1 MNLQLSMS
9 EARRRLPALADT
21 LSETSQ
27 VCKVTH
33 GGKPV
38 LAILSWEDYD
48 GLRETLDILSDLR
61 LAASLHRSARDIQR
75 GKTMPWEE
83 VKRRLRL

>member
-1 MNLQLSMS
+1 M
-9 EARRRLPALADT
+9 ADT
-21 LSETSQ
+21 LRETRQ

-33 GGKPV
+33 GRKPV

-48 GLRETLDILSDLR
+48 GLRETIDILSDPK
-61 LAASLHRSARDIQR
+61 LAASLRRSARDIQR
-75 GKTMPWEE
+75 GKTMPWED